1 MHLSEL
7 LAALEQG
14 GFPVAFEA
22 FPKEQLPQLPYAVYK
37 TPRLN
42 VLYADGVTY
51 YASQNVELFVYASRK
66 SEQVEE
72 KLREILFGVPVA
84 WSEATDSK
92 GRYQYTLTLEV
103 EI

>member
-22 FPKEQLPQLPYAVYK
+22 FPKEKLPQLPYAVYK
-37 TPRLN
+37 TPGQS
-42 VLYADGVTY
+42 VFYADGIPYFVR
-51 YASQNVELFVYASRK
+51 QKIELFIYALRK
-66 SEQVEE
+66 SERVEK
-72 KLREILFGVPVA
+72 KLKEILFGVPVA
-84 WSEATDSK
+84 WSEGTDSE